1 MEIQI
6 QDTVAET
13 LTQNIGADNVF
24 GKYNIDFCCGGGMTL
39 AQACEESGVAFEILK
54 KEIEAIKNTISR
66 DVKFDDFSIED
77 SIEYVSAN
85 FHKYFEENV
94 SLIGQYAAK
103 VAQVHGESH
112 GEVVEVN
119 AVFMQLSTL
128 LGTCLTMDEED
139 LFPKMT
145 SYADNTPSTNTSNE
159 ISILKLN
166 LASNFKTIGDFLK
179 ELSGLTNKFTAPE
192 GACNTYQTLYL
203 KLNDL
208 EQQLHKYMHFEM
220 NVLFSKI

>member
-1 MEIQI
+1 MMIQI

-39 AQACEESGVAFEILK
+39 EQACKESGVAFETLK
-54 KEIEAIKNTISR
+54 QEIEAITNTISR
-66 DVKFDDFSIED
+66 DVKYDDFNIED
-77 SIEYVSAN
+77 SIDYVSTN
-85 FHKYFEENV
+85 FHQYFSENV
-94 SLIGQYAAK
+94 PLIGQYAAK
-103 VAQVHGESH
+103 VAQVHGEDH

-119 AVFMQLSTL
+119 AVFMQLATL
-128 LGTCLTMDEED
+128 LSNCLTLDEVQ

-145 SYADNTPSTNTSNE
+145 SYSDNSNTVNVASE
-159 ISILKLN
+159 ISILTLK
-166 LASNFKTIGDFLK
+166 LASNYKTIGAFLK

-192 GACNTYQTLYL
+192 GACNTYQTLYV
-203 KLNDL
+203 KLADL
-208 EQQLHKYMHFEM
+208 EQKLHNYMHFQM

>member
-24 GKYNIDFCCGGGMTL
+24 GKYNIDFCCGGGMSL
-39 AQACEESGVAFEILK
+39 EQACKESGVAFETLK
-54 KEIEAIKNTISR
+54 QEIEAIKNTISR
-66 DVKFDDFSIED
+66 DVKYDDFNIED

-85 FHKYFEENV
+85 FHQYFAENV
-94 SLIGQYAAK
+94 PLIGQYAAK
-103 VAQVHGESH
+103 VAQVHGEDH

-128 LGTCLTMDEED
+128 LGNCLTMDD
-139 LFPKMT
+139 DQLFPKMT
-145 SYADNTPSTNTSNE
+145 SYSDNSNATTEANE
-159 ISILKLN
+159 ISILKIN
-166 LASNFKTIGDFLK
+166 LSSNYKTIGNFLK

-192 GACNTYQTLYL
+192 GACNTYQTLYV
-203 KLNDL
+203 KLADL
-208 EQQLHKYMHFEM
+208 EQKLHNYMHFQM

>member
-6 QDTVAET
+6 NDTVAET

-39 AQACEESGVAFEILK
+39 EQACKESNVTFETLK
-54 KEIEAIKNTISR
+54 GEIEAIKNTISR
-66 DVKFDDFSIED
+66 DVKYDDFTIED
-77 SIEYVSAN
+77 SIEYVSDN
-85 FHKYFEENV
+85 FHQYFVENV
-94 SLIGQYAAK
+94 PLIGQYAAK
-103 VAQVHGESH
+103 VAEVHGESH

-128 LGTCLTMDEED
+128 LGTCLSMNVEY

-145 SYADNTPSTNTSNE
+145 AHSDNSADARTSDE
-159 ISILKLN
+159 ISILKIK
-166 LASNFKTIGDFLK
+166 LASNFKTIGSYSK
-179 ELSGLTNKFTAPE
+179 ELSSLTNKFTAPE
-192 GACNTYQTLYL
+192 GACTTYQTLYV
-203 KLNDL
+203 KLADL
-208 EQQLHKYMHFEM
+208 EQKLHNYMHFEM